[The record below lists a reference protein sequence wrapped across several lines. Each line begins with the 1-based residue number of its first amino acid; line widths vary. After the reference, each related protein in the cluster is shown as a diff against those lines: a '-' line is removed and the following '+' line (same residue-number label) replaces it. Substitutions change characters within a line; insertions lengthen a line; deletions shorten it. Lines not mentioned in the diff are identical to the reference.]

1 MIAVAALLQLL
12 ILAGALYDTAR
23 LLGPG
28 ADPHRRRRAGAG
40 LRRGRTGAGPH
51 RAARARRRRAALETA
66 ERRLVERRLHG
77 RIDAVTYREAM
88 HALAEGRRAGVWRYA
103 LAEGAWARGWRQ
115 ALAEGRRG
123 LVWPH
128 PNADGPRARV
138 WRLPL
143 AEGPWARGGRHPRA
157 ERRRAPAW
165 RHPHGDGRDG
175 D

>member
-28 ADPHRRRRAGAG
+28 ADPYGRRRAGAV
-40 LRRGRTGAGPH
+40 PH
-51 RAARARRRRAALETA
+51 RAARHRRARAALETA

-77 RIDAVTYREAM
+77 RIDAVAYREAM
-88 HALAEGRRAGVWRYA
+88 HALAEGRRAGAWRYA
-103 LAEGAWARGWRQ
+103 LTEGAWTRLWRR
-115 ALAEGRRG
+115 ALAEGRRA

-128 PNADGPRARV
+128 PDT
-138 WRLPL
+138 
-143 AEGPWARGGRHPRA
+143 EGPWARVGWHPRA

-165 RHPHGDGRDG
+165 RHPHADGRDG
-175 D
+175 H